1 MPSEFAL
8 ESLWLSYA
16 HVQEKLRPW
25 PWLPLCCLQQRPSS
39 AGSVT
44 IRNRPLRCNFEV
56 CASLWASMGV
66 IAVRPPCQSVDS
78 VGIRR
83 VTLFPMPVPWGN
95 RCANSRLSFATMSA
109 PKNMSL
115 PVLQGSVKN
124 LATRFQRFVH
134 IGFKLISKYDMI

>member
-1 MPSEFAL
+1 MHMYKRNCVRGHGCYFVVSNKGLVALAPSPFGIGRCIHCNL
-8 ESLWLSYA
+8 LS
-16 HVQEKLRPW
+16 
-25 PWLPLCCLQQRPSS
+25 
-39 AGSVT
+39 
-44 IRNRPLRCNFEV
+44 FEV
-56 CASLWASMGV
+56 CASLWASVGV
-66 IAVRPPCQSVDS
+66 IAVRPPCQSVDG
-78 VGIRR
+78 VGMNR

-95 RCANSRLSFATMSA
+95 RCTNSRLSFATMSA